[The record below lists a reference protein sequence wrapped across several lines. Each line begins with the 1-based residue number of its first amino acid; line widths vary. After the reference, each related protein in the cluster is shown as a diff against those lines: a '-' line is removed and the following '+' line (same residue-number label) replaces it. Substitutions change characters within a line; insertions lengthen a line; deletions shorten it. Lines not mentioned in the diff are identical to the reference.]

1 MGCLIAVLVPLS
13 LDPGSG
19 SATTTQRY
27 LFHVNILRY
36 PTGETG
42 DARGSVPPH
51 WFLLQ
56 VRGCPQEAGGR
67 GAETPRLLARDHE
80 GQQGKF
86 LINIS
91 GQDCDVLSPAPQKSQ
106 N

>member
-1 MGCLIAVLVPLS
+1 MNLLIFFLLRGLFDHLMAVLVS
-13 LDPGSG
+13 SDSGSG
-19 SATTTQRY
+19 SAATAQRY
-27 LFHVNILRY
+27 LFCSIFFTI
-36 PTGETG
+36 PAGETC

-80 GQQGKF
+80 GQQGIF
-86 LINIS
+86 
-91 GQDCDVLSPAPQKSQ
+91 
-106 N
+106 